1 MARHK
6 KTKRKRH
13 CYFKSNN
20 IAHVDY
26 KDVETLK
33 KFLSSYNKI
42 RPRRRSGLSAK
53 YQRKVAAAI
62 KQARIAGLIPYVK

>member
-1 MARHK
+1 MAK
-6 KTKRKRH
+6 KHKRKRH
-13 CYFKSNN
+13 CYFKVNN
-20 IAHVDY
+20 LEHVDY

-33 KFLSSYNKI
+33 KFISSYGKI

-62 KQARIAGLIPYVK
+62 KQARIAGLLPFTK

>member
-1 MARHK
+1 MAK
-6 KTKRKRH
+6 KGTNKRQ
-13 CYFKSNN
+13 CYFKVNN
-20 IAHVDY
+20 IPFVDY

-33 KFLSSYNKI
+33 KFISSYGKI

-62 KQARIAGLIPYVK
+62 KQARIAGLIPFTK